1 MLRRLFNL
9 AERDQVT
16 RHQPVP
22 RNTLLRENNKRRRF
36 LQDGELDR
44 LRERCDP
51 DFWRMIE
58 VALLTGLRRAEL
70 CRLEWRDLDLAR
82 GLFRVRASKR
92 HEDEWLPLHPR
103 AVEVLSHVRP
113 SAPQKGERVFPG
125 RAPNA
130 VTKRFQ
136 GLCRK
141 AGVEG
146 LHFHD
151 LRHTFCTWLRMAG
164 VPRETIQ
171 ELARHESPE
180 MTDRYAHFST
190 PLLREALGR
199 IGNYFGKCPDGG
211 RKYPGRHEV
220 SVLGGSLESC
230 AARHEGSNPSSRTNK
245 ESPAATGLSTW
256 MGEMAAARGSLCV
269 GLDAHVGE

>member
-1 MLRRLFNL
+1 MPTFKPASINRRLAMLRRLFNL
-9 AERDQVT
+9 AQRDQVT

-36 LQDGELDR
+36 LQEGELDR
-44 LRERCDP
+44 LRERCAP
-51 DFWRMIE
+51 EFWRMI
-58 VALLTGLRRAEL
+58 
-70 CRLEWRDLDLAR
+70 EWRDLDLAR

-103 AVEVLSHVRP
+103 AVDVVSQARP
-113 SAPQKGERVFPG
+113 SAPQRGERVFPG
-125 RAPNA
+125 WTPNA

-220 SVLGGSLESC
+220 IC
-230 AARHEGSNPSSRTNK
+230 AGRKT
-245 ESPAATGLSTW
+245 
-256 MGEMAAARGSLCV
+256 
-269 GLDAHVGE
+269 